1 MLYVNFAKAYDKV
14 PRNALLSALCR
25 LGCGYMMILAL
36 YHLYSD
42 TKMILGAAVI
52 TATVGVKQGSPTS
65 CFLFTLYIN
74 ELIRDLKRCPH
85 DGFLKWIHCLLLMDD
100 TVLLSTTREGCIR
113 KANILM
119 NFCKRSGM
127 EVNQGKTKFM
137 VINGTEYDKSPIVL
151 NTSNLTIENCSS
163 YLYLGVLFTQDGKV
177 NNAVKRQ
184 MLDKQCHV
192 AKFAA
197 FISKNSD
204 LPFLIKKRVMEAA
217 LFSSILYGHESWI
230 GSSASVA
237 QVVYHNVIKI
247 LLGVRITTSNDLCL
261 MELNYPSL
269 SARVKASQQKFL
281 GNLLKDRHGMADD
294 PFIAIWKICSNA
306 RTCGAKYLQ
315 KVLEEQNHVSKDID
329 HRKSVIRQ
337 SNRTKYKTYYEINP
351 DLNVHL
357 IYLNKDMNVPE
368 YQRTVCLLT
377 T

>member
-1 MLYVNFAKAYDKV
+1 
-14 PRNALLSALCR
+14 
-25 LGCGYMMILAL
+25 
-36 YHLYSD
+36 
-42 TKMILGAAVI
+42 MILGATVI

-127 EVNQGKTKFM
+127 EVNQGITKFM
-137 VINGTEYDKSPIVL
+137 VINGIEYDKSPIVL
-151 NTSNLTIENCSS
+151 KTSNLTIENCSS
-163 YLYLGVLFTQDGKV
+163 YLYLGGLFTQDGKV

-184 MLDKQCHV
+184 MLDKQCDV

-204 LPFLIKKRVMEAA
+204 LPSLIKKMVIEAV
-217 LFSSILYGHESWI
+217 LFSLILCGHESWI

-281 GNLLKDRHGMADD
+281 GNLLKDRHSMADD
-294 PFIAIWKICSNA
+294 PFIAIWEICSNA
-306 RTCGAKYLQ
+306 CTREAKYFPGELNYPSLSARVKASQQKFLGNLLKDRHSMADDPFIAIWEICSNACTREAKYL
-315 KVLEEQNHVSKDID
+315 
-329 HRKSVIRQ
+329 KS
-337 SNRTKYKTYYEINP
+337 S
-351 DLNVHL
+351 
-357 IYLNKDMNVPE
+357 
-368 YQRTVCLLT
+368 
-377 T
+377 